1 MLPRPDGR
9 RTPSAL
15 RLHIR
20 RAWNYQVLGLGRVGK
35 RRQRRAERERR
46 GYPNP
51 VHRARE
57 YERALA
63 GGRRTY
69 QQVADRFAV
78 TRSAVCQYL
87 TIIKRLP
94 ADLVQ
99 AVEAETNPA
108 RRRALSMK
116 RLVGIARL
124 DSDEARRAAVAGLLG
139 VGR

>member
-1 MLPRPDGR
+1 
-9 RTPSAL
+9 
-15 RLHIR
+15 
-20 RAWNYQVLGLGRVGK
+20 
-35 RRQRRAERERR
+35 
-46 GYPNP
+46 
-51 VHRARE
+51 
-57 YERALA
+57 LA